1 MSIHSKDK
9 HLQPRVLVGSKM
21 GTSET
26 GLEVTPL
33 CLGYEREEGE
43 EGKGGVMKY
52 IPAVHAS
59 SYQEV

>member
-1 MSIHSKDK
+1 MKDE
-9 HLQPRVLVGSKM
+9 LCLFIQRTNIFSQECWCGSKM

-43 EGKGGVMKY
+43 EG
-52 IPAVHAS
+52 
-59 SYQEV
+59 

>member
-1 MSIHSKDK
+1 MRGHVAIITETESTYVMIESTLRLDDVEE
-9 HLQPRVLVGSKM
+9 PRVLVGSKM

-43 EGKGGVMKY
+43 EG
-52 IPAVHAS
+52 
-59 SYQEV
+59 